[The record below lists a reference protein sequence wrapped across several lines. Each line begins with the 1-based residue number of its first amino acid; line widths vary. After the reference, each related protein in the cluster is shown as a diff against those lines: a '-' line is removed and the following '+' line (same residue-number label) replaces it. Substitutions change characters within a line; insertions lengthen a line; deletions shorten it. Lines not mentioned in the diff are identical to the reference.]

1 MTSDFFDFTMLNMFK
16 ELSDDGNDAVKE
28 IISIF
33 LGDAPKYLD
42 QIKAAIAQD
51 DASGLNEAAHSLK
64 SSSANLGAT
73 ELSQH
78 CQSLENLGRGGTTE
92 GAQSQFDVMENS
104 LKKVK
109 EILEQELVSL

>member
-33 LGDAPKYLD
+33 LGDAPKYLVH
-42 QIKAAIAQD
+42 IKEAIAQE
-51 DASGLNEAAHSLK
+51 DARALNEAAHSLK

-73 ELSQH
+73 ELSRQ
-78 CQSLENLGRGGTTE
+78 CQSMENLGRSGTTE
-92 GAQSQFDVMENS
+92 GAQSQLRAMEVT
-104 LKKVK
+104 LEKVK
-109 EILEQELVSL
+109 VILEQELISL